1 MLINNLAPRFQSITG
16 IADTAA
22 LCSAC
27 NGIEGLGFEP
37 SILATS
43 ILGPLADF
51 WKTQQQTKIAKKQIQ
66 FQESQLRT
74 EKEYQA
80 RQMAVDTAEALAS
93 QSASA
98 RREQVYAMVGI
109 TGAAIVISIL
119 LITSAAKAKR
129 GSQ

>member
-1 MLINNLAPRFQSITG
+1 
-16 IADTAA
+16 
-22 LCSAC
+22 
-27 NGIEGLGFEP
+27 
-37 SILATS
+37 
-43 ILGPLADF
+43 
-51 WKTQQQTKIAKKQIQ
+51 
-66 FQESQLRT
+66 LRT